1 MQNSIAKITKSSN
14 PNQRSKTMNTKT
26 TSNPTAEAKSAPEC
40 VFDLEKATAD
50 FQALEIAAK
59 EHYRAGDQCLVEA
72 GQILIA
78 AKKALPHGEFTAWRR
93 DRLKKSDRYCN
104 YLMSFA
110 VTFAGM
116 TETNLGYSRLSLISE
131 MNIEPEVVEKVVEVV
146 AKSGAT
152 KAETAALKD
161 MINAE
166 IAAGRLV
173 PADAVESLLAE
184 AKETARK
191 YQETKDGQKIPD
203 AIEKVVTERNDL
215 EKQVAE
221 LTAQIE
227 MLKVRNSAGDPAEFE
242 KLKKDLATRNS
253 ELETVKSELKTVTD
267 NLKKFEQAAKSEAI
281 KQIEIERAKVK
292 ETIEKQYSDK
302 IASLEAQIE
311 SALQNNADLQVKLT
325 DAKNAANEIERLKKE
340 NLSLQAVIRE
350 KTDLAA
356 ENQMLRDRINSL
368 ESILATLK
376 TAKSKEQ
383 IAKIID
389 KVTEMLHASA

>member
-1 MQNSIAKITKSSN
+1 
-14 PNQRSKTMNTKT
+14 MNTKT
-26 TSNPTAEAKSAPEC
+26 TNNQTGEVKSAPEC
-40 VFDLEKATAD
+40 VFDLDKATAD
-50 FQALEIAAK
+50 FQALEIEAK
-59 EHYRAGDQCLVEA
+59 KHYRAGDQCLVEA
-72 GQILIA
+72 GKILIA
-78 AKKALPHGEFTAWRR
+78 AKNALPHGEFTAWRR
-93 DRLKKSDRYCN
+93 DRLKKSDRYCE

-110 VTFAGM
+110 INFAGM

-131 MNIEPEVVEKVVEVV
+131 MNIEPEVVEKVVEVI

-152 KAETAALKD
+152 KAETSALKD
-161 MINAE
+161 LVNAE

-191 YQETKDGQKIPD
+191 YQEAKDGQKIPD
-203 AIEKVVTERNDL
+203 AVEKVVAERNDL
-215 EKQVAE
+215 EKQVAK

-227 MLKVRNSAGDPAEFE
+227 TLKAHNSTGDPAEVE
-242 KLKKDLATRNS
+242 KLKKELATR
-253 ELETVKSELKTVTD
+253 TSELKTVTD
-267 NLKKFEQAAKSEAI
+267 NLAKFEQAAKAEAV
-281 KQIEIERAKVK
+281 KQVEIERAKVR
-292 ETIEKQYSDK
+292 EQIEKQYADK

-311 SALQNNADLQVKLT
+311 SALANNADLQVKLT

-340 NLSLQAVIRE
+340 NLSLQAIIRE

-383 IAKIID
+383 ITKIID